1 MYLPAEDSHD
11 SLLLKIDQLQTQ
23 LADQKRFANERIAA
37 LLEDRR
43 IRDADEV
50 MMKEAAEKRAAD
62 LADRLK
68 RTELLLMKATKD
80 HIMQRVSPYI
90 LEEQQQLLEIE
101 LKKLAGPR
109 RR

>member
-68 RTELLLMKATKD
+68 RTEL
-80 HIMQRVSPYI
+80 R
-90 LEEQQQLLEIE
+90 
-101 LKKLAGPR
+101 
-109 RR
+109 